1 MPIRG
6 PVPAKL
12 YKKEA
17 AETLRVGPMTIR
29 VYEDGSLTENR
40 VSAVLLTV
48 PAGKSGPPMHWHRF
62 HDELF
67 FVTKGTPLG
76 ADRVDRPR
84 LVVVLSRAWLTRTT
98 GSLTFVTPNGE
109 VTASEGDLMSVPPG
123 AIHTFKNASETEDCE
138 CYMTATPGHYVDCEF
153 YIAVPKK
160 GCQC

>member
-6 PVPAKL
+6 PVPVKL

-40 VSAVLLTV
+40 VSGVLLEV

-67 FVTKGTPLG
+67 FVTKGTL
-76 ADRVDRPR
+76 R
-84 LVVVLSRAWLTRTT
+84 
-98 GSLTFVTPNGE
+98 FVTPEME
-109 VTASEGDLMSVPPG
+109 VDASAGDLMTVPPG
-123 AIHTFKNASETEDCE
+123 AVHTFKNPSETEDCE
-138 CYMTATPGHYVDCEF
+138 CYMTATPGHYVDYFRMLAKATEGGKPLPSGDVQHLMALF
-153 YIAVPKK
+153 GTFPPEVASEP
-160 GCQC
+160 